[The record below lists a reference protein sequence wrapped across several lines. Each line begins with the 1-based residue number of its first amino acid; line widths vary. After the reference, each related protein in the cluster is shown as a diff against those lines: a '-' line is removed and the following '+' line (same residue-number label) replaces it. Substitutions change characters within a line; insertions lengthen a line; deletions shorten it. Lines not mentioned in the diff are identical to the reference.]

1 MFDLGKALADNVE
14 ELAGSLA
21 RLTALRAAVACSN
34 DLPFAQWV
42 QLYAATR
49 SYEPDLVVELG
60 RGYGNSTCVF
70 AEAVARAGNGR
81 VVSVSF
87 DGERAWATKTAPRL
101 MSEVDRSWFDRLTIL
116 EQDILDLDLD
126 EALAGAERVLVWW
139 DAHGGEL
146 ARFLLAE
153 AMPRLQSREHL
164 VCVHD
169 VSDGRYD
176 IESNAY
182 VRPDGLAVIWQGPLV
197 CPYDEIVP
205 IFDFVSRNRIP
216 YATVSESLKSFAEEH
231 PERWSEMQLRLPADV
246 LSLGG
251 WIWYSLADAEAPEL
265 AFPEFRRAAEGHGEP
280 TSRGGRRGSAE
291 LGDERGAEAPT
302 ERDEAS

>member
-1 MFDLGKALADNVE
+1 MFDLGKALADGAE
-14 ELAGSLA
+14 ELAGALS
-21 RLTALRAAVACSN
+21 RLTALRAAVAWPS
-34 DLPFAQWV
+34 DLPFSQWA
-42 QLYAATR
+42 QLYAAAR
-49 SYEPDLVVELG
+49 AYEPDLVLELG

-70 AEAVARAGNGR
+70 TEAVARAGKGR

-153 AMPRLQSREHL
+153 AMPRLRSREHL

-169 VSDGRYD
+169 VSDGRGEV
-176 IESNAY
+176 ESNAY
-182 VRPDGLAVIWQGPLV
+182 VRPDGLVRIWQGHLV

-205 IFDFVSRNRIP
+205 IFDFLSRNRIP
-216 YATVSESLKSFAEEH
+216 YTTARESLRAFAEGH
-231 PERWSEMQLRLPADV
+231 PDRWREMQRVLPAEV
-246 LSLGG
+246 LSRGG
-251 WIWYSLADAEAPEL
+251 WMWYSLADAEARQL
-265 AFPEFRRAAEGHGEP
+265 AFPEFRPADE
-280 TSRGGRRGSAE
+280 RRGE
-291 LGDERGAEAPT
+291 LGSRAWSERLTRARG
-302 ERDEAS
+302 